1 MMNNLTPAMSYY
13 QTQEWREETGEADLW
28 TDALRENQ
36 LEQLLDGDFGADEA
50 LVDLYLEA
58 IAPPFH
64 HPECVEE
71 VLTIL
76 VTDRRLSG
84 PEMVRILDACAQT
97 GLRLE
102 DVVDNDEDKNNLVL
116 QFINEGRYDVADH
129 LLTHYGAGFAPLK
142 DIRSTDDASI
152 NSHLGELKKVT
163 GREIN
168 RNFLKGCYQPVGD
181 LITGF
186 SLGYFSKTPE
196 IEF

>member
-13 QTQEWREETGEADLW
+13 QSQEWREETGAGEP
-28 TDALRENQ
+28 
-36 LEQLLDGDFGADEA
+36 
-50 LVDLYLEA
+50 LVELYLEA
-58 IAPPFH
+58 IAPPFD

-71 VLTIL
+71 VITML

-84 PEMVRILDACAQT
+84 PEVCRVLDACAQT

-102 DVVDNDEDKNNLVL
+102 GVVDNDEDKNNLVL

-129 LLTHYGAGFAPLK
+129 LLTHHAAGFAPLK
-142 DIRSTDDASI
+142 DIRSTDDVSI

-186 SLGYFSKTPE
+186 SLGYFSQPPKPTP
-196 IEF
+196 